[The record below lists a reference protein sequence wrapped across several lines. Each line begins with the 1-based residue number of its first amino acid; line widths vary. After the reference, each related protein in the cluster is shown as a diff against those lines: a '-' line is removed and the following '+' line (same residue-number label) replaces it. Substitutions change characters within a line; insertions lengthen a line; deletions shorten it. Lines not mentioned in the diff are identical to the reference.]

1 MKVSCP
7 ACDSQYTIADEKVS
21 GRKVKVRCKSCGGQ
35 ILVDGTA
42 QTAPSEA
49 AAAGSTDEE
58 NDATRVFT
66 GAERSAFDAEH
77 AAAEVTTDDAPSSS
91 SGEVTWSVN
100 VSETDERTL
109 STDQVVDGY
118 LSGELAGEVFVWR
131 DGMGD
136 WLLITDVPELKQ
148 AIEAKRGPKSKPAGS
163 SPIAA
168 SPGSRP
174 VNAKPDTA
182 AKSEK
187 TPAPASAQAKKTLPG
202 AATKT
207 AAIATKPAA
216 TATGAAA
223 SKAGLGAGVTT
234 SAGVATAAADKK
246 TAARV
251 TNVKRPQSAHD
262 LFAAAS
268 QPSEDVDVSVSQED
282 EHKPTGARNESSVL
296 FSLDALKAGIVTSP
310 QPTAAP
316 SKGPPGRK
324 GPPVAPKKKME
335 DLMSGAAANAP
346 LITGA
351 VPGPLMMSSNQ
362 ALLTAPAPPPPKPAP
377 KPVEPEIQAPK
388 ETVQATAVAPTP
400 AAAPQKSKKGLLI
413 GAAVAAVAV
422 IAGIAVAVTG
432 GGDKDKANA
441 EASAS
446 AAPSVAAPSV
456 VAEQAK
462 PEPTKPAEPPPAE
475 TKPAEPVA
483 SASAAPSTPA
493 PVAVAAGQGTPSA
506 SKGNA
511 TTTTKKEETKKETKK
526 EETTSSAP
534 AAGAFSKDAAIQA
547 LNVAASQA
555 SSCKKP
561 DGPTGT
567 GKVQVTF
574 APSGRATTAVI
585 VGGSFGGT
593 PVGGCVSNVFKRAR
607 VPAFSGNPVTVSK
620 SFSIIP

>member
-42 QTAPSEA
+42 QTASAEA
-49 AAAGSTDEE
+49 AGGAVDEE
-58 NDATRVFT
+58 NDATRVFS

-77 AAAEVTTDDAPSSS
+77 AQVEVSADAEPTSSTS
-91 SGEVTWSVN
+91 NGEIMWSVN
-100 VSETDERTL
+100 VSETDERSLT
-109 STDQVVDGY
+109 TAQVIDGY
-118 LSGELAGEVFVWR
+118 LSGEFAGEVFVWR
-131 DGMGD
+131 EGMGD
-136 WLLITDVPELKQ
+136 WSLIANVPELKQ
-148 AIEAKRGPKSKPAGS
+148 AIEAKGGPKSRPLGS
-163 SPIAA
+163 SPVAA
-168 SPGSRP
+168 APGSRP
-174 VNAKPDTA
+174 ASAKPNPT
-182 AKSEK
+182 AKSV
-187 TPAPASAQAKKTLPG
+187 TSPGSTQPKKTLTG
-202 AATKT
+202 AAAKT
-207 AAIATKPAA
+207 ATAAKPAA
-216 TATGAAA
+216 TA
-223 SKAGLGAGVTT
+223 GLGTT
-234 SAGVATAAADKK
+234 STGKATGTAGVATAAADKK

-251 TNVKRPQSAHD
+251 TNAKRPQSAHD

-268 QPSEDVDVSVSQED
+268 QPSEDVDVSLSQED
-282 EHKPTGARNESSVL
+282 EQKPTGARNESSVL
-296 FSLDALKAGIVTSP
+296 FSLDALKAGIVSSP
-310 QPTAAP
+310 QAVAA

-324 GPPVAPKKKME
+324 GPPTAPKKKLE

-346 LITGA
+346 LITNAG
-351 VPGPLMMSSNQ
+351 PSPLMMSSNQ

-377 KPVEPEIQAPK
+377 KPVEPEIQAAKAP
-388 ETVQATAVAPTP
+388 VQATAVVPSTPT
-400 AAAPQKSKKGLLI
+400 AEKKNKKGLLI
-413 GAAVAAVAV
+413 GAAVAAIAV

-432 GGDKDKANA
+432 GGDKDKASA

-446 AAPSVAAPSV
+446 AAPSVA
-456 VAEQAK
+456 VAVEPK
-462 PEPTKPAEPPPAE
+462 PEPPKPAEPPPAE

-483 SASAAPSTPA
+483 SASAAPTTA
-493 PVAVAAGQGTPSA
+493 PVAVATGPSTP
-506 SKGNA
+506 
-511 TTTTKKEETKKETKK
+511 TTTKTATGDTKKATDTKK
-526 EETTSSAP
+526 DAKKDEPSTPTPA

-607 VPAFSGNPVTVSK
+607 VPAFSGDPVTVSK